1 MLHYTRMPT
10 REWWKHKDLQP
21 WPSPYPCKHPWI
33 SEFEEETAE
42 RYRHEYE
49 ANETR
54 RMMEVYNDIRINS

>member
-21 WPSPYPCKHPWI
+21 WPTPYPRKHPWI

-42 RYRHEYE
+42 SFRQECE
-49 ANETR
+49 ANEIR
-54 RMMEVYNDIRINS
+54 KLMEAHNDIRAIS